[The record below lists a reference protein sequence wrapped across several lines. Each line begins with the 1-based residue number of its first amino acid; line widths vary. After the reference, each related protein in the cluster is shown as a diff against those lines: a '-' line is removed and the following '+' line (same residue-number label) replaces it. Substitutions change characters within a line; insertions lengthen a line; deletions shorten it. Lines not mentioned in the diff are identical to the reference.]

1 MNWEVVAAI
10 SEAASALGV
19 IATLVYL
26 TIQVRQSKEATEAN
40 TRQMRGQAFFQLYE
54 GVKAMTQNLMDNPE
68 LVDISAKA
76 NVRSWKELT
85 SHEQRTAMLWFIQE
99 TGYYELAFML
109 WQEGALDEA
118 SYLSREEYFITLML
132 SPGRREWWDNH
143 AILIDPRF
151 RARIDQEVARARPDA
166 PGLGERLPMFSAT

>member
-10 SEAASALGV
+10 SEAAAALGV

-54 GVKAMTQNLMDNPE
+54 GLKVLTQSMMLNPE
-68 LVDISAKA
+68 LVDISTKA
-76 NVRSWKELT
+76 NGRSWKELT
-85 SHEQRTAMLWFIQE
+85 SHEQRTAMFWFLQE

-118 SYLSREEYFITLML
+118 SYLSREEFFITLML

-143 AILIDPRF
+143 AFLIDPRF
-151 RARIDQEVARARPDA
+151 RARIDQEVARARADA
-166 PGLGERLPMFSAT
+166 PDLGERMPMWSAT